1 MRWLILILFFCVQ
14 VQALRIQLLESLNL
28 HARGGKFRGYVLYK
42 NTPQKHLLVHGRF
55 QLLGRDLL
63 LEATSLQKLKPH
75 TKTLRLSKVQAKQRL
90 EKIPATI
97 PKRSHVFFKDT
108 NPQQM
113 ALLLGLNPK
122 QYAQDQSF
130 GLGQNRTDS
139 MGLTHSTQ
147 NDLNQNTRTSN
158 NKSYGRSTSRK
169 RSYRSK
175 SSKSARSS
183 SKRSSRFATSR
194 TRSTRTPRTTRSRTS
209 SSRSTRSSSRVS
221 RTSSRTS
228 RTNPTPQTIQTTPT
242 QPPNLSTPQASQ
254 PQNSY
259 TASNPYAPTP
269 PLLPIPDP
277 YIPPQAY
284 NYSANLSTPTQN
296 TPSAPKTQTPAT
308 SPSTSTS
315 ENPASTS
322 PATPTTLASIPPA
335 TPQTPNAGMG
345 GFEEVPCGNWTYD
358 DEKLEA
364 SRPTML
370 RSLDKASGQYLS
382 MGACDFSADASNGKI
397 GKITLAYT
405 QLPDKIEVLGPTKTT
420 HTFSLTRAS
429 VATRRCYK
437 ARTRQCFWPEQT
449 KQEWSSTYSTT
460 TTKTTKT
467 YQRPVQVGA
476 SAPTELVRLIVEH
489 KAERKTDVKIK
500 DLGLSE
506 DFMKFV
512 EVYEKQYLEDSIKNA
527 PEYAQWK
534 KDFARPGQG
543 SCAEFRVEEPAK
555 SLKVLPSIKNTS
567 VICVR
572 RGDYL
577 LENPKP

>member
-1 MRWLILILFFCVQ
+1 MKKCLILVLFLCAQ
-14 VQALRIQLLESLNL
+14 AQALQIQLLENLNL

-42 NTPQKHLLVHGRF
+42 NAPQKHLIVHGHF

-97 PKRSHVFFKDT
+97 PKRSRVFFKDA

-122 QYAQDQSF
+122 QYAQDQNSI
-130 GLGQNRTDS
+130 LGQNRTDS
-139 MGLTHSTQ
+139 MGLTHTTQ
-147 NDLNQNTRTSN
+147 DNLNQNARASN
-158 NKSYGRSTSRK
+158 TKSYRRSSART

-175 SSKSARSS
+175 SVRSS
-183 SKRSSRFATSR
+183 SKRSSRSATSR
-194 TRSTRTPRTTRSRTS
+194 AHSARAPRIAHPTRSRAS
-209 SSRSTRSSSRVS
+209 STRSTRSSSRS
-221 RTSSRTS
+221 NRSSNYTS
-228 RTNPTPQTIQTTPT
+228 RTNPTPQTTLSQSH
-242 QPPNLSTPQASQ
+242 NSSTPQVLQ

-259 TASNPYAPTP
+259 TAPNPYTPTP
-269 PLLPIPDP
+269 PLMPIPNS
-277 YIPPQAY
+277 YIPPQAH
-284 NYSANLSTPTQN
+284 NAS
-296 TPSAPKTQTPAT
+296 PSASAPTSTSPKNPTTLP
-308 SPSTSTS
+308 SPSTSP
-315 ENPASTS
+315 NPTQTPPTTPKNLASVPQTTS
-322 PATPTTLASIPPA
+322 PTPSP
-335 TPQTPNAGMG
+335 GMG
-345 GFEEVPCGNWTYD
+345 SFEEVPCGNWTYD

-364 SRPTML
+364 SRPTVL

-382 MGACDFSADASNGKI
+382 MGACDFSADASSGKT

-476 SAPTELVRLIVEH
+476 SAPTELVRLLVEH

-512 EVYEKQYLEDSIKNA
+512 EVYEKQYLEDSLKNS
-527 PEYAQWK
+527 PEYTQWE

-543 SCAEFRVEEPAK
+543 SCAEYKVEEPAK

-577 LENPKP
+577 LEKPQS